1 MEARACREACRC
13 ARANFEVR
21 AYNSASMSVAL
32 FDAPPLTLPETPGPY
47 GVADYANLPDEP
59 RCELIFG
66 DLYVLPSP
74 LIPHQV
80 VATKIWQHLDGI
92 AEANGGY
99 ALLAPLDVHLASHSV
114 VQPDVIYVSADRLSI
129 LGDKQGWIQG
139 APDLL
144 VEILSP
150 GTARRDRV
158 LKLDLYARSGVGEY
172 WIVDPAERQIEFLG
186 NENGRFVVAL
196 PTGAVY
202 RSGVRPEISLDL
214 EAFWGQVARRF
225 G

>member
-1 MEARACREACRC
+1 
-13 ARANFEVR
+13 
-21 AYNSASMSVAL
+21 MSVAL
-32 FDAPPLTLPETPGPY
+32 FDAPPLTLSEEPGPCR
-47 GVADYANLPDEP
+47 VADYANLPDEP

-66 DLYVLPSP
+66 NLYVMPRLRIS
-74 LIPHQV
+74 HQF
-80 VATKIWQHLDGI
+80 VATKIWQHLEGV
-92 AEANGGY
+92 AETNGGY
-99 ALLAPLDVHLASHSV
+99 ALLAPLDVHLAPHSI
-114 VQPDVIYVSADRLSI
+114 VQPDVIYVSADRLSV
-129 LGDKQGWIQG
+129 LGDKQGWIEG

-172 WIVDPAERQIEFLG
+172 WIVDPAERQIEFLV

-202 RSGVRPEISLDL
+202 RSALRPEISLDL
-214 EAFWGQVARRF
+214 CMRRCSWPPGRVLRLAGSGF
-225 G
+225 RGG

>member
-1 MEARACREACRC
+1 
-13 ARANFEVR
+13 
-21 AYNSASMSVAL
+21 MSVAL
-32 FDAPPLTLPETPGPY
+32 FDAPPLTLPEDPGPY
-47 GVADYANLPDEP
+47 RAVDYANLPDEP

-66 DLYVLPSP
+66 DFYVMPSP

-92 AEANGGY
+92 AEKNGGF
-99 ALLAPLDVHLASHSV
+99 ALLAPLDVHLAPHSV

-129 LGDKQGWIQG
+129 LGDKQGWIKG

-172 WIVDPAERQIEFLG
+172 WIVDPAERQIEFLV

-202 RSGVRPEISLDL
+202 HSSARPEISLDL
-214 EAFWGQVARRF
+214 EAFWGQVERRL